1 MAATIIATPGAADAN
16 SYLTLAEAGAY
27 ADGDIAAAEWYTST
41 TDQRT
46 RALISATR
54 SMDLIEFTGTRSST
68 TQALSWPRTG
78 VTTTDGAIANN
89 VIPVKIKEAT
99 WEVAKSLLK
108 EMVVAG
114 QTAGSTSL
122 IPGIPNSG
130 LQRVKIDVL
139 EVEWKKDVP
148 IAITP
153 LKALPQL
160 QQLLQ
165 DLLLNTPGYTRLV
178 VRS

>member
-1 MAATIIATPGAADAN
+1 MAATINATPGAADAN
-16 SYLTLAEAGAY
+16 SYLTMAEAAAY
-27 ADGDIAAAEWYTST
+27 ADGDIDAVNWYAST
-41 TDQRT
+41 VDQRT

-54 SMDLIEFTGTRSST
+54 SMDLVEFTGTRSST

-89 VIPVKIKEAT
+89 VVPTKVKEGT
-99 WEVAKSLLK
+99 WEIAKSLLK
-108 EMVVAG
+108 DMVIAG
-114 QTAGSTSL
+114 QVAGSTSL
-122 IPGIPNSG
+122 IPGIPNAG
-130 LQRVKIDVL
+130 LKRVKLDVL
-139 EVEWKKDVP
+139 EVEWKPDQQL
-148 IAITP
+148 AITP